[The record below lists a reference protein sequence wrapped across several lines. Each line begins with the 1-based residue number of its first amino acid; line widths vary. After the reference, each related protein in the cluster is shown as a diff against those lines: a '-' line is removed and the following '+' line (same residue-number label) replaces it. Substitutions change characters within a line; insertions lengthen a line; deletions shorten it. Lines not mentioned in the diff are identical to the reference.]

1 MIQSHGLSRFA
12 VSRRVFLAMSGSVL
26 PWGLSAGLPGTR
38 AHGVFPVL
46 SPGNPGPLPV
56 KAKSVVLF
64 WLSGGLSH
72 IDTFDPKPN
81 APVEYRG
88 PFKTIST
95 KSPAIQTTEHLP
107 RLAALSDKW
116 SVIRSLGHFQR
127 GTGDHHAGYYY
138 NLTGRHPDPTFKAL
152 LNNRKPYPD
161 DWPYFGT
168 VIDFERKNKSSVPG
182 VVTLPQKPGFPEY
195 TRPGQFAGI
204 LGAIHDPLYL
214 YGTREKPLEF
224 QAPSVTLHG
233 SLTPDRLGERKSL
246 VSAMDGLKR
255 SLESGQA
262 RSVETGAGFS
272 SAMLD
277 KAYRFLEPTAFA
289 KAMRLDQEP
298 NSLRERYGN
307 SINGT
312 SLLLARR
319 LVEAGV
325 GVVSVFWME
334 EPELDKLCKSGG
346 GWDTHGNNFNC
357 LKDRL
362 LPEFDRCFS
371 AFLADLSDRGLLDS
385 TLVLVTSEMGR
396 QPKVGDPRSGG
407 AGGAGRDH
415 WTHCM
420 SAVLAGGG
428 IQGGRV
434 VGASD
439 KHGAYPGDR
448 PIAPEDIVKTIYHAA
463 GIQDPQFHGK
473 DDRPIGLL
481 PYGEVIPELLA

>member
-1 MIQSHGLSRFA
+1 MMRSHDLSRFA
-12 VSRRVFLAMSGSVL
+12 VSRRSFLAMSGSLL
-26 PWGLSAGLPGTR
+26 PMGFSGLAGSR
-38 AHGVFPVL
+38 VHGSQQPL
-46 SPGNPGPLPV
+46 GPLPI

-72 IDTFDPKPN
+72 IDSFDPKPN
-81 APVEYRG
+81 APLEFRG

-95 KSPAIQTTEHLP
+95 KSTAIQTTEHLP
-107 RLAALSDKW
+107 HLAAMADKW

-138 NLTGRHPDPTFKAL
+138 NLTGRHPDPTFRAL
-152 LNNRKPYPD
+152 LNNRRPYPE

-168 VIDFERKNKSSVPG
+168 VIDQQRKRLSSVPG
-182 VVTLPQKPGFPEY
+182 NITLPQKPGFPEY

-204 LGAIHDPLYL
+204 LGAIQDPLYL

-224 QAPSVTLHG
+224 QAPAVTLHG
-233 SLTPDRLGERKSL
+233 SLTPDRLDGRKSL
-246 VSAMDGLKR
+246 LGALDGLKATLAKNGPLATDK
-255 SLESGQA
+255 SP
-262 RSVETGAGFS
+262 GFS
-272 SAMLD
+272 PEMIE
-277 KAYRFLEPTAFA
+277 KAYRFLEPTAFG
-289 KAMRLDQEP
+289 KAMRLDEEP
-298 NSLRERYGN
+298 LSLRERYGN

-325 GVVSVFWME
+325 AVVSVFWME
-334 EPELDKLCKSGG
+334 EPALNDLCKSGG

-396 QPKVGDPRSGG
+396 QPKIGDPRSGG
-407 AGGAGRDH
+407 TVGAGRDH

-434 VGASD
+434 IGASD
-439 KHGAYPGDR
+439 KTGAYPGDR

-463 GIQDPQFHGK
+463 GIHNPHFQGK
-473 DDRPIGLL
+473 DERPIDLL